1 MNCPNPKCNT
11 TGIPDDAKFCP
22 NCGTLLINESI
33 TEKKE
38 TELSENIRGLLT
50 GVVVVFGV
58 LFLFFA
64 LVAILSN
71 L

>member
-1 MNCPNPKCNT
+1 MNCPNTNCKT
-11 TGIPDDAKFCP
+11 TGIPVDAKFCP
-22 NCGTLLINESI
+22 NCGTLLKNESV

-38 TELSENIRGLLT
+38 TELSENIQGLLT